1 MFLVIRKN
9 AIPLVG
15 WRTKRN
21 MGLKYTDRPL
31 IVVYYDVNYDHQ
43 YVKDT
48 QFVREKVVEI
58 AKHFLDSNLKFAI
71 RYGNKDSVVF
81 YITLSNIL
89 KF

>member
-1 MFLVIRKN
+1 MVLLCRKH

-21 MGLKYTDRPL
+21 MGLKYSDRPL

-48 QFVREKVVEI
+48 QFVREKVVQI

-71 RYGNKDSVVF
+71 RFVYRIKES
-81 YITLSNIL
+81 
-89 KF
+89 